1 MTGLAGGQLVA
12 GVWRSLSA
20 ESDTVDD
27 RPQPAAST
35 TFALAFRSGEG
46 QTVRMSDRV
55 GGRILAAI
63 LFTDII
69 GSTEIAT
76 KLGDA
81 RWRALLAR
89 HHTVVR
95 RQLKRFGG
103 KEIDTAGDGF
113 FATFTSPA
121 AGVRCACSIS
131 ENVRELGIE
140 VRAGLHFGEIEH
152 DPSKPTGIA
161 VVTASRIMGLA
172 GPGEVLVS
180 STVEELIA
188 GSGIRFED
196 RGMTPLKGVAGDKR
210 IFAVRSLDGS
220 RMGTVLD
227 TKTANE
233 RLGLIEPVPRI
244 KRRRVLLGAIAA
256 LAGLVGLAGVVLAL
270 VLERGPTSTAR
281 TQSTLAPNQVVNV
294 DPVTGKVL
302 MRIRGIRYQF
312 GSIPAVA
319 FGEGGVWAFDEN
331 GVAHVDPE
339 TGDVREIALQGAGA
353 DIAVGGLGVW
363 VTDRGGVLSRID
375 PATNL
380 IVRRIGEVNAG
391 LERIAAGDGS
401 VWVTSS
407 GQGSLRR
414 VDAATNRIITTIA
427 DLGSPTD
434 VAFGAGSVW
443 VLDNL
448 GGDLLRIDPDL
459 NEVVGRVSVPGL
471 SEPDRMA
478 VDGNGVWI
486 MNFYQGTV
494 TLIDPT
500 DLSVRNTVRVGNYPT
515 DIKACL
521 GAVWVA
527 NAGDRT
533 ISRIDPVTTA
543 VEALDVNGPAAAL
556 VGDPATGTLWLQLV
570 RPSQLLPD

>member
-1 MTGLAGGQLVA
+1 M
-12 GVWRSLSA
+12 
-20 ESDTVDD
+20 
-27 RPQPAAST
+27 
-35 TFALAFRSGEG
+35 
-46 QTVRMSDRV
+46 
-55 GGRILAAI
+55 
-63 LFTDII
+63 
-69 GSTEIAT
+69 
-76 KLGDA
+76 
-81 RWRALLAR
+81 
-89 HHTVVR
+89 
-95 RQLKRFGG
+95 
-103 KEIDTAGDGF
+103 
-113 FATFTSPA
+113 
-121 AGVRCACSIS
+121 
-131 ENVRELGIE
+131 
-140 VRAGLHFGEIEH
+140 
-152 DPSKPTGIA
+152 
-161 VVTASRIMGLA
+161 
-172 GPGEVLVS
+172 
-180 STVEELIA
+180 
-188 GSGIRFED
+188 
-196 RGMTPLKGVAGDKR
+196 
-210 IFAVRSLDGS
+210 
-220 RMGTVLD
+220 
-227 TKTANE
+227 
-233 RLGLIEPVPRI
+233 
-244 KRRRVLLGAIAA
+244 
-256 LAGLVGLAGVVLAL
+256 
-270 VLERGPTSTAR
+270 
-281 TQSTLAPNQVVNV
+281 
-294 DPVTGKVL
+294 
-302 MRIRGIRYQF
+302 
-312 GSIPAVA
+312 
-319 FGEGGVWAFDEN
+319 
-331 GVAHVDPE
+331 
-339 TGDVREIALQGAGA
+339 
-353 DIAVGGLGVW
+353 GGLGVW